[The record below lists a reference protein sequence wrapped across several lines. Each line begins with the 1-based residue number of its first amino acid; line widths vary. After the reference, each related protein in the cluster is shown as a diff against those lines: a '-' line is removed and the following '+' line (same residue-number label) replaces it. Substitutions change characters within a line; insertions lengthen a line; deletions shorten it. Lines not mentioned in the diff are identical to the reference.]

1 MSYRCKQIEWWYP
14 ENGMISSFI
23 YKEPFTVLLYLHVG
37 VFKSSR
43 WWLTL
48 NIWILLIY
56 SKSIYSGYLCDIL
69 LGGKWWQNKRN
80 VPDALKPET
89 LILSVKDVINKFNVF
104 FNRPEKDLKIQKL
117 NSQESDLDMYEFL
130 SSQSIHMWWS
140 MQYSDNNIHKAKNT
154 VGMFG

>member
-1 MSYRCKQIEWWYP
+1 M
-14 ENGMISSFI
+14 
-23 YKEPFTVLLYLHVG
+23 
-37 VFKSSR
+37 
-43 WWLTL
+43 
-48 NIWILLIY
+48 
-56 SKSIYSGYLCDIL
+56 
-69 LGGKWWQNKRN
+69 
-80 VPDALKPET
+80 PDALKPET

-140 MQYSDNNIHKAKNT
+140 MQRSDNNIHKAKNT